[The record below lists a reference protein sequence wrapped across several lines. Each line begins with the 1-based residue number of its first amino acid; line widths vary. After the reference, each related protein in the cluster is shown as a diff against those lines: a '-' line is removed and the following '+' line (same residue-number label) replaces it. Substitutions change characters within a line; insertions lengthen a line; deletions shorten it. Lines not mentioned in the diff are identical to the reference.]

1 MLGKYKNEIFYIYY
15 NILNHMNNNTINTN
29 EETNILIKIQ
39 NLPKEIICI
48 IKDFVPKKSLVCTNR
63 VNYNL
68 YHIYL
73 KPYIKNYENYI
84 RDTIRRDNYFVFE
97 NIVRENYKKWQKINE
112 YTYKNMIFKNYLYFT
127 IHYCIENDSSNCR
140 NTITS
145 FLKEHGFDKNLH
157 KKNIV
162 KYIRW
167 KN

>member
-1 MLGKYKNEIFYIYY
+1 
-15 NILNHMNNNTINTN
+15 MNNNTINTN

-39 NLPKEIICI
+39 NLPKEIIGI
-48 IKDFVPKKSLVCTNR
+48 IKDFVPKKSWVCTNR